1 MLRNC
6 RFLALGL
13 LASLTLLV
21 ARPAKAGLLIEPYL
35 GYELGTYSYTSI
47 TPNENYDF
55 SSANLGARV
64 GYAFPIVF
72 VAADYSVLLGANLKN
87 GPSGSSEGTAT
98 GNQLFVDVGA
108 SLPLIRF
115 YGGYGLTNT
124 LTQTTNSIDAKAEGG
139 TAFKLG
145 VGTTILPIVAINLE
159 YIHSEFDKLNGDSAG
174 KSKAN
179 FYMLS
184 VSLPFNLN

>member
-1 MLRNC
+1 MRGLR
-6 RFLALGL
+6 LLSLGV
-13 LASLTLLV
+13 LASLTLLA

-35 GYELGTYSYTSI
+35 GYELGKYSSTSLN
-47 TPNENYDF
+47 PNVDYDF

-64 GYAFPIVF
+64 GYAFPVVF
-72 VAADYSVLLGANLKN
+72 VAADYSILLGGNLKN
-87 GPSGSSEGTAT
+87 GTQGAVDGTAT

-108 SLPLIRF
+108 SLPLVRF

-124 LTQTTNSIDAKAEGG
+124 FTQTSNSTDTKAEGG
-139 TAFKLG
+139 SAFKLG
-145 VGTTILPIVAINLE
+145 VGTTILPMVAINVE
-159 YIHSEFDKLNGDSAG
+159 YIHSEFDKINGNSAG

-184 VSLPFNLN
+184 LSLPFDIN